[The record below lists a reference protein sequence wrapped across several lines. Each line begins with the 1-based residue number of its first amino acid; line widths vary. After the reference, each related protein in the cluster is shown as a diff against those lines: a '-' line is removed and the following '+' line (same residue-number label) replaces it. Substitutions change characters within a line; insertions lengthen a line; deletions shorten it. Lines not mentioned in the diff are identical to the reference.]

1 MKTSA
6 KQLTSYGNLG
16 LVQIRVEPTANFL
29 FRPAGPEI
37 KTGGLIISESTGEGV
52 VGKLIAINNT
62 GEYLLLTDADILVGA
77 KQNRVLNKS
86 MLLAPLSK
94 TVLDVSCIE
103 RLRWQYTSKNFSNP
117 GAVADPDLRKEKARS
132 LSFMKNNPEE
142 PMADTQRAVWSHV
155 QERIREK
162 GCPGR
167 TESYSELINYCMDR
181 AGNNFPVCEPENG
194 CNGLAIILDRKVISA
209 DLFGR
214 EEVYRYYF
222 PMIRDSAFRMAN
234 QGKKDKPVDIH
245 EAYYKTL
252 EAIDYFDATERHP
265 ETNYTGAGIFNIVDT
280 AGIVGSELTFKGQ
293 LIHNALFSKYV

>member
-1 MKTSA
+1 MRTTTR
-6 KQLTSYGNLG
+6 QLTTYGNLG
-16 LVQIRVEPTANFL
+16 LIQVKVEPEANLL
-29 FRPAGPEI
+29 FKPAGPEL

-132 LSFMKNNPEE
+132 LSFIKNNPEE

-155 QERIREK
+155 HERIREK
-162 GCPGR
+162 GCPSR
-167 TESYSELINYCMDR
+167 TESYSELINYCTDNV
-181 AGNNFPVCEPENG
+181 GSNFPVCEPENG
-194 CNGLAIILDRKVISA
+194 SNGLAIILDKKVISA

-214 EEVYRYYF
+214 EEVFKYYF
-222 PMIRDSAFRMAN
+222 PMLRDSAFRMAN
-234 QGKKDKPVDIH
+234 RGTKDNPVDMH
-245 EAYYKTL
+245 EAYYRVL
-252 EAIDYFDATERHP
+252 EALDNFESAERQS
-265 ETNYTGAGIFNIVDT
+265 ENNYAGAGLLNNGENAD
-280 AGIVGSELTFKGQ
+280 IVGFELTFEGQ
-293 LIHNALFSKYV
+293 LIHNALFAKQV